1 MEKTEKTQKTEKTYK
16 IEKTQKLGNITTN
29 RYFFKTVILLIACLG
44 TEIHILF
51 TSDIGVP
58 VVMTAVLLFI
68 QLVAAG
74 SDLRNRTIPIWL
86 ILSSMVF
93 GALLLCFSSDY
104 ISVKAHIIGG
114 LLAFLIIAPLIYMT
128 KGQIGTGDLM
138 LLAVTG
144 LFSGWTSLLNIL
156 FISVFLSGVF
166 SLFIIVLKKVSGRS
180 EIPFAP
186 FIFLATVIVN
196 L

>member
-1 MEKTEKTQKTEKTYK
+1 MLKMLKMRKMDNMQKMT
-16 IEKTQKLGNITTN
+16 NITEN
-29 RYFFKTVILLIACLG
+29 RYLFQTVIMLIICLG

-51 TSDIGVP
+51 TRNIGVP
-58 VVMTAVLLFI
+58 VVMTVVLLFI
-68 QLVAAG
+68 QLAAAS
-74 SDLRNRTIPIWL
+74 SDLRNRTIPLWL

-93 GALLLCFSSDY
+93 GALFLCFSSNS
-104 ISVKAHIIGG
+104 ISIKTHIFGG
-114 LLAFLIIAPLIYMT
+114 LSAFLIIAPLIYIT

-144 LFSGWTSLLNIL
+144 LFSGWTGLLNIL
-156 FISVFLSGVF
+156 FLSVLLSGIF
-166 SLFIIVLKKVSGRS
+166 SFFIVVLKKGSGRS

-186 FIFLATVIVN
+186 FIFLATVVIN

>member
-1 MEKTEKTQKTEKTYK
+1 MLKIEKTEKMQKMS
-16 IEKTQKLGNITTN
+16 NITAN
-29 RYFFKTVILLIACLG
+29 RYIFQTVIMLIICLG

-51 TSDIGVP
+51 TRDIGVL

-68 QLVAAG
+68 QLVAAS
-74 SDLRNRTIPIWL
+74 SDLRNRTIPLWL

-93 GALLLCFSSDY
+93 GALFLCFSSNY
-104 ISVKAHIIGG
+104 ISVKSHIIGG
-114 LLAFLIIAPLIYMT
+114 FSAFIIIAPLVYIT

-144 LFSGWTSLLNIL
+144 LFSGWTGLLSIL
-156 FISVFLSGVF
+156 FLSVLMSGIFSFFIVVF
-166 SLFIIVLKKVSGRS
+166 KKVSGRS

-186 FIFLATVIVN
+186 FIFLATAVIN